1 MTIRIL
7 LAGLLVGGLSCAA
20 LAQTEP
26 PVERPDTIDAL
37 IEEALTLYPS
47 AGLAIVRIEDGER
60 SWAAYGGEQGPGVPV
75 TEDTLFNTA
84 SIAKTLTAELTL
96 RLAAANEISLDESI
110 SSEYVHPDLADDPRH
125 EFLTP
130 AIILSHQTGLKN
142 WAYLYDDDT
151 LAFTYDPGTD
161 YSYSGAAYQM
171 LAEFLARRMGAPFE
185 ELMQER
191 VFTPLHAEAY
201 LGASGAP
208 LEHLTTPMGHDG
220 QYGEIRS
227 GDFSPSA
234 ADNLF
239 VTANDYTTLFLGMMA
254 AEAHGPMAGARGTQ
268 QVSTAN
274 EAPCTLPDQSQ
285 CPENGHTL
293 GWSVSRFEDAH
304 FIFHG
309 GSDWAENAL
318 ALYDTE
324 SGDGYVVMVNGGNG
338 LGSFLH
344 LITAIDPENQLIS
357 TLMSMPQI
365 QGALSQM
372 RAPDE

>member
-1 MTIRIL
+1 MTFRLL
-7 LAGLLVGGLSCAA
+7 LAGLLAGGLSATA
-20 LAQTEP
+20 MAQAEP
-26 PVERPDTIDAL
+26 PVERPSNIDAL
-37 IEEALTLYPS
+37 IDESLTLYPS
-47 AGLAIVRIEDGER
+47 AGLAIIRIEDGER

-96 RLAAANEISLDESI
+96 RLAAAGEINLDEPI

-125 EFLTP
+125 ELLTP

-142 WAYLYDDDT
+142 WAYQYDDDR
-151 LAFTYDPGTD
+151 LAFTYDPGNG
-161 YSYSGAAYQM
+161 YSYSGAAYEM
-171 LAEFLARRMGAPFE
+171 LAEFLARRMDTPFE
-185 ELMQER
+185 DLMQAW
-191 VFTPLHAEAY
+191 VFAPLHAEAY
-201 LGASGAP
+201 LGAEGAP
-208 LEHLTTPMGHDG
+208 SAHLTTPMGHDG
-220 QYGEIRS
+220 QYGEIQS
-227 GDFSPSA
+227 ADYAPGA

-239 VTANDYTTLFLGMMA
+239 VTAGDYTTLLLGMME
-254 AEAHGPMAGARGTQ
+254 AEANGPMAGARGTQ

-274 EAPCTLPDQSQ
+274 EAPCMLEDQSE

-293 GWSVSRFEDAH
+293 GWSVSRFDDAH

-318 ALYDTE
+318 ALYDME

-344 LITAIDPENQLIS
+344 LITAFDPDNQLIS

-372 RAPDE
+372 RAPEE

>member
-1 MTIRIL
+1 MTTRLL
-7 LAGLLVGGLSCAA
+7 LAGLLASGLSTTA
-20 LAQTEP
+20 LAQSEP
-26 PVERPDTIDAL
+26 PVERPASIDAL

-47 AGLAIVRIEDGER
+47 AGLAIIRIEDGER
-60 SWAAYGGEQGPGVPV
+60 AWAAYGGEQGPGVPV

-96 RLAAANEISLDESI
+96 RLAAAGEISLDEPI

-125 EFLTP
+125 ERLTP

-142 WAYLYDDDT
+142 WAYQYDDDR
-151 LAFTYDPGTD
+151 LAFTYDPGTG
-161 YSYSGAAYQM
+161 YSYSGAAYEM
-171 LAEFLARRMGAPFE
+171 LAEFLARRMDTPFE
-185 ELMQER
+185 DLMQAR

-201 LGASGAP
+201 LGAEDAP
-208 LEHLTTPMGHDG
+208 PSQLATPMGHDG
-220 QYGEIRS
+220 QYGEIQS
-227 GDFSPSA
+227 GDYAPSA

-239 VTANDYTTLFLGMMA
+239 VTAQDYTTLLLGMMA
-254 AEAHGPMAGARGTQ
+254 AEANGPMAGARGTQ

-274 EAPCTLPDQSQ
+274 EAPCMLEDQSQ

-293 GWSVSRFEDAH
+293 GWSVSRFDDAH

-318 ALYDTE
+318 ALYDAE

-344 LITAIDPENQLIS
+344 LISAFDPDNQLIS

-372 RAPDE
+372 RASEE

>member
-1 MTIRIL
+1 MTSRIL
-7 LAGLLVGGLSCAA
+7 LAGLLTGGLTATA
-20 LAQTEP
+20 FAQP
-26 PVERPDTIDAL
+26 QPAVERPADIDAL

-47 AGLAIVRIEDGER
+47 AGLAIIRIEDGDK
-60 SWAAYGGEQGPGVPV
+60 SWSAYGGEQGPGVPV
-75 TEDTLFNTA
+75 SEDTLFNTA

-96 RLAAANEISLDESI
+96 RLAAAGAIDLDEPI

-125 EFLTP
+125 QHLTP

-142 WAYLYDDDT
+142 WAYAYDDDT

-161 YSYSGAAYQM
+161 YSYSGAAYEM
-171 LAEFLARRMGAPFE
+171 LAEFLSRRMDAPFE
-185 ELMQER
+185 QLMQSWVLE
-191 VFTPLHAEAY
+191 PLNAEAY
-201 LGASGAP
+201 LGAGGAS
-208 LEHLTTPMGHDG
+208 EARLTTPMGHDRA
-220 QYGEIRS
+220 YGEIRS
-227 GDFSPSA
+227 GDFAPSA

-239 VTANDYTTLFLGMMA
+239 VTADDYSTLLLGMME

-268 QVSTAN
+268 QVSTAD
-274 EAPCTLPDQSQ
+274 EAPCMLEDQSQ
-285 CPENGHTL
+285 CPLNGHTL

-318 ALYDTE
+318 AFYDME

-338 LGSFLH
+338 LGSSLH
-344 LITAIDPENQLIS
+344 LITVVDPDNSLIS

-372 RAPDE
+372 RASDE